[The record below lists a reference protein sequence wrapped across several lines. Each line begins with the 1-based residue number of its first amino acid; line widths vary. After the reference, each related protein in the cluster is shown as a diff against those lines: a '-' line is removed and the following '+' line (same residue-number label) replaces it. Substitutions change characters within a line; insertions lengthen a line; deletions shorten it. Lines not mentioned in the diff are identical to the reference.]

1 MNALRELQDLGLQVG
16 WRTAL
21 AGWDGPAAN
30 GRQLDGSQVVE
41 LAVTKLAQSPA
52 LQGPALELASLEG
65 HESEDVDRL
74 LRRLARQERSSEELE
89 LRKWRILLLRRLLDA
104 LPEDPLYAWTT
115 LADFWHSFGNPSDCP
130 ESIRSFEKLSPA
142 ARYTAK
148 TRQKLLT
155 DHQEWLAAE
164 VAAVSAAEA
173 A

>member
-1 MNALRELQDLGLQVG
+1 MNALRELQGLGLRVG

-21 AGWDGPAAN
+21 IGWDGPAAN
-30 GRQLDGSQVVE
+30 GRQIDGPQIVE
-41 LAVTKLAQSPA
+41 LAVTKLEQLPD
-52 LQGPALELASLEG
+52 LQGAALELASLEG
-65 HESEDVDRL
+65 HESEDVDRV
-74 LRRLARQERSSEELE
+74 LRRLAHEERSSEALE
-89 LRKWRILLLRRLLDA
+89 LRKWRILLLRDLLDA

-115 LADFWHSFGNPSDCP
+115 LAEFWHSFGNPSDCP
-130 ESIRSFEKLSPA
+130 ESIRSFEKLSPD

-164 VAAVSAAEA
+164 LSVVSAVEA